1 MVVVLIPYTSS
12 AYGTAIH
19 PVGKSYASKV
29 DDEKSAF
36 ESGTD
41 SRQHRH
47 KKSRYLHCSCFC
59 RYGRVAVIYEEILIS
74 VWYGSII
81 QLDKLEFVE
90 EIMMEY
96 LENSL
101 TYQEYI
107 SLRSS
112 VGWNNFAEE
121 QVSSSISNSVY
132 NIKVVDDNKTIAMG
146 RLIGDGMYYLL
157 VDIVVSPEFQGNG
170 IGSKIIDMLL
180 TYVDNRT
187 PIGGR
192 SSVQLIAEQRK
203 EDFYIKKGFKL
214 IPHEFCGSGMRKIIR
229 K

>member
-1 MVVVLIPYTSS
+1 
-12 AYGTAIH
+12 
-19 PVGKSYASKV
+19 
-29 DDEKSAF
+29 
-36 ESGTD
+36 
-41 SRQHRH
+41 
-47 KKSRYLHCSCFC
+47 
-59 RYGRVAVIYEEILIS
+59 
-74 VWYGSII
+74 
-81 QLDKLEFVE
+81 
-90 EIMMEY
+90 MEY

-107 SLRSS
+107 SLRSA

-121 QVSSSISNSVY
+121 QVSNSISNSVY

-157 VDIVVSPEFQGNG
+157 VDIIVSPEFQGNG

-180 TYVDNRT
+180 AYVDNKT

-192 SSVQLIAEQRK
+192 SSVQLIAEKGK

-214 IPHEFCGSGMRKIIR
+214 IPHEFCGAGMRKIIR